1 MKTAIK
7 VTLGTMLVASL
18 AATAAQ
24 ANPWNRMAVTG
35 TVTYTEASNNG
46 ASMGDLLTV
55 ANANEGGRRAFMVE
69 PETQFD
75 YGVGLS
81 YRMGGSNPSPDTRLY
96 LDYDHF
102 RDSKDRQAVGLRNLG
117 LAPTVAGTTDNN
129 ADLRHR
135 AHQFRAGVTQTLHFG
150 PKLDVALNGFV
161 DYTKLE
167 RKFNEVARH
176 LVTTNTRSTENELR
190 GFGPGFGAMA
200 RGTPLNTCPEF
211 GVFGGM
217 NATLLYADQEFNQEL
232 FTSVGAAVPALVYQ
246 YNPEDSRSIVAK
258 LDAELGVD
266 YRRVINSD
274 MARVLFHAA
283 LGVRYMNAVNAFKNG
298 NTAWNPAELNG
309 VVQNFAQHTG
319 GSNDFGRM
327 GPFLRFTLGGADA

>member
-46 ASMGDLLTV
+46 ASFGDLPTT
-55 ANANEGGRRAFMVE
+55 AGGGEGGRRAFFIE

-75 YGVGLS
+75 YGLGLS

-102 RDSKDRQAVGLRNLG
+102 RDSKDRQAAGLRNLG
-117 LAPTVAGTTDNN
+117 FAAAGANDANG
-129 ADLRHR
+129 DLRHR

-167 RKFNEVARH
+167 RKMEEVIRQAANVRA
-176 LVTTNTRSTENELR
+176 RSTENELR

-217 NATLLYADQEFNQEL
+217 NATLLYSDEEFAQSAFE
-232 FTSVGAAVPALVYQ
+232 SVGGAPVNVIYQ
-246 YNPEDSRSIVAK
+246 FNPEDSRSIVAK

-298 NTAWNPAELNG
+298 NTAWNPNDATGAN
-309 VVQNFAQHTG
+309 NFARWTG
-319 GSNDFGRM
+319 PAQDFGRM